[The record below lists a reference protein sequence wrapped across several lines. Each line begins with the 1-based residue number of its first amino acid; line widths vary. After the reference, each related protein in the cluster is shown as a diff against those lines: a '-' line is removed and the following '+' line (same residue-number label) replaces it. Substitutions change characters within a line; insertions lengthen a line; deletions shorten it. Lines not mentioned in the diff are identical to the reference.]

1 VIVSYILMARNL
13 CPFKPHEQPIRSMPF
28 SRTIIALE
36 SRLSACRNVRTL
48 GVRPRFSDYSDRQRQ
63 DILDA
68 AIVYY
73 PSAWYAELFDTMG
86 KATFPSHHTY
96 RFAQDKIRQTALFE
110 LLDIP
115 HPRTRVFY
123 GPIQHRTILEFF
135 DFPFVMK
142 QPRGSSRGAG
152 VQLIRN
158 RQALEAWLKHHRVAY
173 VQEFIPMHRD
183 LRVVV
188 IAGQIVHA
196 YWRVA
201 AAGDFRT
208 NVACGG
214 TVRFDPVPQQALD
227 LARTTAIRCRF
238 DDVGI
243 DICRSGDDYLVLE
256 ANVKYGT
263 EGFAQANID
272 YVRLMEEMIEDGR
285 I

>member
-1 VIVSYILMARNL
+1 MMASNRR
-13 CPFKPHEQPIRSMPF
+13 PFESHEHPNGSMPF
-28 SRTIIALE
+28 SRIIIALE

-86 KATFPSHHTY
+86 KPTFPSHHTY

-123 GPIQHRTILEFF
+123 GPIQHRRILEHF

-158 RQALEAWLKHHRVAY
+158 RQELEAWLRNHRVAY
-173 VQEFIPMHRD
+173 VQEYIPMDRD

-201 AAGDFRT
+201 APGEFRT

-214 TVRFDPVPQQALD
+214 SVRFDPVPLRALD
-227 LARTTAIRCRF
+227 LARTTAVRCRL

-243 DICRSGDDYLVLE
+243 DICRSEDNYVVLE
-256 ANVKYGT
+256 ANVKYGI
-263 EGFAQANID
+263 EGFSQANID
-272 YVRLMEEMIEDGR
+272 YVRMMEEMIEDGR

>member
-1 VIVSYILMARNL
+1 
-13 CPFKPHEQPIRSMPF
+13 MPF

-36 SRLSACRNVRTL
+36 RRLSACRNVRTL
-48 GVRPRFSDYSDRQRQ
+48 GVKPRFSDYSDQERH

-68 AIVYY
+68 EVVYY
-73 PSAWYAELFDTMG
+73 PSTWYAELFDTVG
-86 KATFPSHHTY
+86 KPTFPSHHTY
-96 RFAQDKIRQTALFE
+96 RFAQDKIRQTALFQ
-110 LLDIP
+110 LLGIP
-115 HPRTRVFY
+115 HPKTRVFY
-123 GPIQHRTILEFF
+123 GPLQHRTILDWFE
-135 DFPFVMK
+135 FPFVMK
-142 QPRGSSRGAG
+142 QPRGSSRGVG
-152 VQLIRN
+152 IHLIRN
-158 RQALEAWLKHHRVAY
+158 VQELEAGLRNHRVVY
-173 VQEFIPMHRD
+173 IQEYIPMDRD

-188 IAGQIVHA
+188 IAGHIVHA

-214 TVRFDPVPQQALD
+214 TVCFDPVPQEALD
-227 LARTTAIRCRF
+227 LARMTAVQCRF

-243 DICRSGDDYLVLE
+243 DICLAGDGFAVLE

-272 YVRLMEEMIEDGR
+272 YVRMMEEMIEDGR